1 MEELKKK
8 STTIENDKEIV
19 FSKAIKAGKRIY
31 YLDVKKKPEG
41 RNVHCYHRKQESGF
55 A

>member
-19 FSKAIKAGKRIY
+19 FLQSNQSWKTNLLLGCKE
-31 YLDVKKKPEG
+31 KPERG
-41 RNVHCYHRKQESGF
+41 NVHCYHRKQESGIS
-55 A
+55 

>member
-19 FSKAIKAGKRIY
+19 FSKLSKLETNLLLGCKE
-31 YLDVKKKPEG
+31 KPERG
-41 RNVHCYHRKQESGF
+41 NVHCYHRKQESSVS
-55 A
+55 

>member
-19 FSKAIKAGKRIY
+19 FSKAIKSWKTNLLLGCKE
-31 YLDVKKKPEG
+31 KPERG
-41 RNVHCYHRKQESGF
+41 NVHCYHRKQESSVS
-55 A
+55 